1 MEDYENKKFIS
12 IRDDF
17 SENNIQK
24 DIEKTESNNDSDFH
38 KFKDDDCDD
47 DKSST
52 DSKRIK
58 KLHFFDF
65 FLNNIYCCLKKKKPQ
80 KIIHKCNQ
88 IIEKYASIDML
99 IKNQIL
105 IENLLKDYKWNDPNL
120 NNVENNN
127 LFVELK
133 TYLQY

>member
-1 MEDYENKKFIS
+1 MK
-12 IRDDF
+12 
-17 SENNIQK
+17 
-24 DIEKTESNNDSDFH
+24 EK
-38 KFKDDDCDD
+38 
-47 DKSST
+47 
-52 DSKRIK
+52 
-58 KLHFFDF
+58 
-65 FLNNIYCCLKKKKPQ
+65 KKKKPQ

-127 LFVELK
+127 
-133 TYLQY
+133 